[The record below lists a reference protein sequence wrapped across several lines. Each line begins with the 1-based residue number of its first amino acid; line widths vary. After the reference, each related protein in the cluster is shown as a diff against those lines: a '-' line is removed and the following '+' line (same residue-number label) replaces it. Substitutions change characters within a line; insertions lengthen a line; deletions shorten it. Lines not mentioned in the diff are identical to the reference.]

1 MPRLAK
7 KGQIMFEEIKEVIVD
22 TLNCDADKVTMEAN
36 IFDDL
41 EADSLDAVELNLALE
56 EAFGVSIDEDTMAGI
71 KTVADIVKY
80 IEDNK

>member
-1 MPRLAK
+1 
-7 KGQIMFEEIKEVIVD
+7 MFEEIKEVIVD

>member
-1 MPRLAK
+1 MPHLAK